1 MKWTPCL
8 FIMLF
13 LVFVQ
18 HISLAAPAVTNLPE
32 NRIILFDDYV
42 LTNNVPPTW
51 VHEGPTPMGLGGT
64 RAFLAGTNHY
74 HRTGWVLRSCR
85 TGCSGYMVNAR
96 IIPPKSPATI
106 PAAPYIAL
114 NLAANLQNDPG
125 AMIESPVFTNG
136 IGTIYFEAINGLA
149 AFQTTVSVEVATSM
163 TNRSIGTVIGTVN
176 PSSTNG
182 FDYIWRNLDTL
193 SLNAATSNDFTRY
206 SKLLNYRQS
215 VKLRMRRIGD
225 AYGGIGGADNAFTV
239 IDNIRISQ
247 PPADVTVSGTAAFN
261 LNGNGIIRCFVSN
274 VDTNAPA
281 APRTVTGYYRRLNLL
296 PPDNAWT
303 NAPMSLADAGDG
315 NGNNERYEAMLPI
328 QLLGTN
334 LEYYVVCS
342 FGGYWYQ
349 SPDYTGLG
357 YTGYPSELRSPF
369 TTAHQTNNPAAMDVY
384 ALTVNGGTGGGLYTY
399 GSPITVTATTLVG
412 NTFARWTG
420 ATQYIASA
428 ISVATT
434 VTMPAQDVILT
445 AVFAASSFMVTFDP
459 AGGTVNPA
467 NKSVTFNAVYG
478 DLPDPL
484 KTGYTFSGWR
494 ANTNGVIF
502 GVTSNT
508 VVAVAADHTLTAD
521 WIANAYTVTFNP
533 QGGTVDPTNKVVTFD
548 AQYGD
553 LPEPTRTGYT
563 FTGWRESTNGI
574 VFGVAS
580 NTLVSVASDHTLSAS
595 WSANTYTV
603 AFDADGGTVDPTN
616 KVVTFDAVYGVMP
629 DPARIGYTFSGWK
642 ENTNGIVFGVT
653 SNTVVAVAADHT
665 LIANWSANTY
675 TVTFNPQGGTVN
687 PANKAVTF
695 DAIYGELPDPAK
707 TGYTFTGWK
716 ANTNG
721 VFFKVTSNTVVAVA
735 SDHAL
740 TANWSA
746 NNYTATFD
754 PQGGTVNP
762 TNKIVTYDVAY
773 GELPDPARTGYTFT
787 GWMAATNGARFV
799 VSSNSVV
806 SIASDHAL
814 TAVWTANTYTVTF
827 DAQGGAVTPAS
838 GAAIFDSVYG
848 GLPVPVLSGHT
859 FGGWWTGPGGTGMRV
874 TDATVVAT
882 AAEHTLYAKWTATVY
897 TVTFDPAGGTVS
909 PVTKTVTYGGPYGDL
924 PVPTRTGYAFA
935 GWWTGAVGR
944 GTRVTEDTF
953 VLHASDH
960 TLYAKWTATP
970 YMVSFGG
977 PGSNWIPV
985 YGPVFYGCAYGNLPV
1000 PVLAGHT
1007 FRGWWTEP
1015 EGGGDEVTALSTVSV
1030 AADHTLYAKWLAD
1043 TYALTYSA
1051 GTNGSIS
1058 GASTQAVSYGE
1069 SGTAVTAVPDAG
1081 YRFLCWSD
1089 GITDNPRQDEFV
1101 TLGNI
1106 DVKALFGGA
1115 AFACDSEEVPETA
1128 GAVTLTVNGGIPQGA
1143 SSVKVNI
1150 LPGTAAASDY
1160 VVPPAAQLT
1169 LTWAAGEIGPKTVTI
1184 PIKRDS
1190 LAEDAETFYALLG
1203 SPSNCVVSEPKIC
1216 KVTIVDANR
1225 DGTLADALDNTLLVW
1240 ATGGTPA
1247 WAPQSAFTYDGVDA
1261 AASGTMA
1268 PNGVAYVQTSVSG
1281 AGTLSFAWSAAGQ
1294 GVLRLYDGAKV
1305 MAAVANDTSWE
1316 TRTFALTQVAVHTL
1330 RWAFTQGSDVS
1341 ARAYLDQVVWL
1352 PGSKTGVAVT
1362 ADANN
1367 PAGGTVTGTG
1377 VYYAGAKVPLNAR
1390 PRPGW
1395 IFSGWTPA
1403 SLFDK
1408 PLVAAQTLA
1417 VKDSELT
1424 VTANFTKV
1432 PVVTG
1437 LPSPPEG
1444 GAVAGSGPLLPG
1456 KKVTLQATAAKGWCF
1471 LRWSDGLRTATRA
1484 VTAAEDATI
1493 FAEFK
1498 LVSLITQPVITDPGA
1513 QRATVGMPFTMA
1525 LNISSESLPTVTV
1538 TGLPSGLGY
1547 DAVTM
1552 TIAGVPVESVT
1563 NRTVT
1568 VKAKNVNKI
1577 SSTQTFSIT
1586 VDPLP
1591 AWATG
1596 SFSGNIQG
1604 GTASMTVSALGKVSG
1619 KFSIKG
1625 KIYSFEAPQLEAI
1638 VDVSGKTRLVASK
1651 DAGLGAWSVWVSI
1664 DQRNLPES
1672 AGIACP
1678 MLGHAEIMVAELDV
1692 YGSYHQIAEGQ
1703 MYRNVW
1709 KDPGMAAVATNYT
1722 GYYTVTLPGG
1732 AEYGSGYL
1740 LLTVDKAGGVE
1751 TAGKLADGTAVSLSG
1766 TLILDEAGRAWT
1778 VIYTAPAAYKGG
1790 EIFGLAE
1797 FFKSGDGAKVI
1808 VRLLDG
1814 EPFLW
1819 ESLSPTATQAY
1830 GAGFSRELGLSGG
1843 WYDTV
1848 GNLYRYYSNSVLQAI
1863 ADAGAPV
1870 PEIWVGT
1877 NRCGSVCWDPD
1888 GLALTVVTNRGGVM
1902 TGLAAPKAGTLLKIG
1917 SSNVYDYAGATNATG
1932 LTVGMTRATG
1942 VFKGTFKAWFDYAAA
1957 NTPRTISYE
1966 GVLTPEREDPDDG
1979 IAGRGFFV
1987 WPDSAKYP
1995 NPQGKPVP
2003 YNFNWSYDFKILL
2016 SDSLR
2021 LFLSGPDNGRAVSL
2035 GAGSVLQVE
2044 LPGNPSTGY
2053 AWEVGS
2059 YDPAV
2064 LTDVY
2069 EHYEPDYHGPG
2080 MTGGGGVYTFRFY
2093 AAAAGVSP
2101 LRLVYVGPPGPGFP
2115 ADTFEVQATVR

>member
-64 RAFLAGTNHY
+64 RALLAGTNHY

-315 NGNNERYEAMLPI
+315 NGNNERYEVMLPI

-428 ISVATT
+428 ISATTT

-521 WIANAYTVTFNP
+521 WTANAYTVTFNP

-924 PVPTRTGYAFA
+924 PVPALAGFTFNGWWTAAGSAGLRVTAASVVTNLADLTLSARYFQNPVVAKRSPLADPAPIKEGVSVSFSVTAGDGTDPDTATRGMSNIVWFVDGVKMLETRTGAPNAVTSAYTLKTYTNTVQGAAFRDIIVIA
-935 GWWTGAVGR
+935 AAYDRQGCLSDSSWTV
-944 GTRVTEDTF
+944 RV
-953 VLHASDH
+953 V
-960 TLYAKWTATP
+960 
-970 YMVSFGG
+970 
-977 PGSNWIPV
+977 N
-985 YGPVFYGCAYGNLPV
+985 V
-1000 PVLAGHT
+1000 PVAQTIKLQSPGTMVLGDGDFVPNASASSGLQIVLASSN
-1007 FRGWWTEP
+1007 E
-1015 EGGGDEVTALSTVSV
+1015 SV
-1030 AADHTLYAKWLAD
+1030 ARIVDGLIH
-1043 TYALTYSA
+1043 
-1051 GTNGSIS
+1051 IV
-1058 GASTQAVSYGE
+1058 GA
-1069 SGTAVTAVPDAG
+1069 GTAVITASQP
-1081 YRFLCWSD
+1081 
-1089 GITDNPRQDEFV
+1089 
-1101 TLGNI
+1101 GNF
-1106 DVKALFGGA
+1106 DYKAATPVKQ
-1115 AFACDSEEVPETA
+1115 
-1128 GAVTLTVNGGIPQGA
+1128 TLTVKA
-1143 SSVKVNI
+1143 R
-1150 LPGTAAASDY
+1150 LTA
-1160 VVPPAAQLT
+1160 
-1169 LTWAAGEIGPKTVTI
+1169 E
-1184 PIKRDS
+1184 
-1190 LAEDAETFYALLG
+1190 
-1203 SPSNCVVSEPKIC
+1203 VS
-1216 KVTIVDANR
+1216 
-1225 DGTLADALDNTLLVW
+1225 
-1240 ATGGTPA
+1240 
-1247 WAPQSAFTYDGVDA
+1247 
-1261 AASGTMA
+1261 
-1268 PNGVAYVQTSVSG
+1268 
-1281 AGTLSFAWSAAGQ
+1281 
-1294 GVLRLYDGAKV
+1294 DGA
-1305 MAAVANDTSWE
+1305 
-1316 TRTFALTQVAVHTL
+1316 
-1330 RWAFTQGSDVS
+1330 
-1341 ARAYLDQVVWL
+1341 
-1352 PGSKTGVAVT
+1352 
-1362 ADANN
+1362 
-1367 PAGGTVTGTG
+1367 GTVTGAG
-1377 VYYAGAKVPLNAR
+1377 LYLPGAKVALSAKPNANNTFLH
-1390 PRPGW
+1390 W
-1395 IFSGWTPA
+1395 E
-1403 SLFDK
+1403 D
-1408 PLVAAQTLA
+1408 
-1417 VKDSELT
+1417 
-1424 VTANFTKV
+1424 
-1432 PVVTG
+1432 
-1437 LPSPPEG
+1437 
-1444 GAVAGSGPLLPG
+1444 GS
-1456 KKVTLQATAAKGWCF
+1456 QATARSLVMPNANTTVSAWFGITTNIQPPVVAEQGP
-1471 LRWSDGLRTATRA
+1471 LRAMVGVAFTQRLD
-1484 VTAAEDATI
+1484 
-1493 FAEFK
+1493 
-1498 LVSLITQPVITDPGA
+1498 IT
-1513 QRATVGMPFTMA
+1513 
-1525 LNISSESLPTVTV
+1525 SESLPTVTV
-1538 TGLPSGLGY
+1538 TGLPAGLGY
-1547 DAVTM
+1547 SAATM
-1552 TIAGVPVESVT
+1552 MIAGVPTVSVT
-1563 NRTVT
+1563 NKPVSI
-1568 VKAKNVNKI
+1568 KAVNVNK
-1577 SSTQTFSIT
+1577 TPGTNTFFMT

-1591 AWATG
+1591 AWAVGMFDGAAGTAALGSGSASMSVTPLGAASGKMTLRGTNFSFSAKSFTSRDVDG
-1596 SFSGNIQG
+1596 SFTLVTTASVGNISWPL
-1604 GTASMTVSALGKVSG
+1604 TLTL
-1619 KFSIKG
+1619 
-1625 KIYSFEAPQLEAI
+1625 
-1638 VDVSGKTRLVASK
+1638 
-1651 DAGLGAWSVWVSI
+1651 
-1664 DQRNLPES
+1664 NLPEVTDTTGVVS
-1672 AGIACP
+1672 PTLSEAVGALAADGG
-1678 MLGHAEIMVAELDV
+1678 MTLYRDV
-1692 YGSYHQIAEGQ
+1692 W
-1703 MYRNVW
+1703 N
-1709 KDPGMAAVATNYT
+1709 DPGMVTVLTNT
-1722 GYYTVTLPGG
+1722 WAGYYTATLPGG
-1732 AEYGSGYL
+1732 PEYGSGYL
-1740 LLTVDKAGGVE
+1740 TFTVDRLGGVK
-1751 TAGKLADGTAVSLSG
+1751 TVGKLADGTAVSLSG
-1766 TLILDEAGRAWT
+1766 TLILDEAGRAFT
-1778 VIYTAPAAYKGG
+1778 VLYSAPTAYKGG
-1790 EIFGLAE
+1790 GIFGLAE

-1819 ESLSPTATQAY
+1819 ESLNPTATQAY

-1902 TGLAAPKAGTLLKIG
+1902 TGLAAPKAGTPVKVG
-1917 SSNVYDYAGATNATG
+1917 TNVYDYAGATNATG
-1932 LTVGMTRATG
+1932 LTVGLTRATG

-1957 NTPRTISYE
+1957 HTPRTISYE

-2053 AWEVGS
+2053 AWEVDS

-2093 AAAAGVSP
+2093 AAATGESP